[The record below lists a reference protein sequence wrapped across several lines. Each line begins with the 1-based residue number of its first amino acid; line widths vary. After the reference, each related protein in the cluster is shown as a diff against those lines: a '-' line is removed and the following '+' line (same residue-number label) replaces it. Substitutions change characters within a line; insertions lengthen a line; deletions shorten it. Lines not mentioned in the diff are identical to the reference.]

1 MSLQHAEIL
10 LKHNEELEARQEKL
24 AALLVQHDE
33 ELNRLIETLPELR
46 KEVLEATLP
55 DLTAK
60 LDAAIPALV
69 SASVDGAK
77 VELSAEQR
85 TSAEELGRK
94 LTEIRAEL
102 VATVREGLQT
112 VQNERQRIVSLA
124 EIRETLAEIAR
135 ETAETTA
142 KAQLSGAQEQI
153 SGEIRALLAE
163 KTAEN
168 QTELALGNDLVSL
181 FRGPFKPG
189 MQAKRGEIWTFVGS
203 TYICLADTDETP
215 TRKARSGIGGPWALL
230 AAAGAGGGGSSGG
243 GGDSLPS
250 QAGNS
255 GKFLTTD
262 GTTPSWEALAGGGD
276 MLAANN
282 LSDVADAATAFDNI
296 KQLASTTYRGVV
308 AIGTSATHAAA
319 GDHLHTGVY
328 DPAGS
333 GATEAASAVSTHVG
347 QADPHTQY
355 ALESALGDAA
365 AKNTGTTAGTVAA
378 GNDSRFS
385 DARTPTAHAASH
397 TNGTDDIQSATASQ
411 KGLATAAQITKLDG
425 IETAADVTDA
435 GNVGEAID
443 GATGKTTPVDA
454 DTLALIDSVGTVL
467 KKLTWANLK
476 TTLASTFQ
484 AAISFGTGVL
494 TALGVNVGTAGSV
507 VVNGGALGTPSS
519 GTLTNATGLPTGGL
533 VNAAVT
539 LAKMANLAQDQFIG
553 RTTASTG
560 VPETATITAAARTVL
575 DDTTVSAMV
584 DTLGGASATGTGGIV
599 RSAAPTVSNQ
609 ITDYQIEPAADDT
622 AKGPQ
627 TNDINAGAT
636 ITQWDCCYLGS
647 AGKWLLTDADAAA
660 TSAGL
665 LALSLESKTDTQ
677 AMNVALPGSICRND
691 GWTWATVGAP
701 LYLSG
706 TPGALTETA
715 PSGTDDVVRVVGYV
729 LSDDCIYFNPSNDY
743 ATVV

>member
-355 ALESALGDAA
+355 ALESSLGDAA
-365 AKNTGTTAGTVAA
+365 AKNTGTSAGTVAA
-378 GNDSRFS
+378 GDHTHSGVY
-385 DARTPTAHAASH
+385 AAASH
-397 TNGTDDIQSATASQ
+397 THAQSDVTNLVTDL
-411 KGLATAAQITKLDG
+411 GNKLSTSG
-425 IETAADVTDA
+425 TAADVNPA
-435 GNVGEAID
+435 GTSIA
-443 GATGKTTPVDA
+443 AALSGK
-454 DTLALIDSVGTVL
+454 LGTS
-467 KKLTWANLK
+467 A
-476 TTLASTFQ
+476 Q
-484 AAISFGTGVL
+484 AADVNPAGTAIASALSGKQASDAEL
-494 TALGVNVGTAGSV
+494 TALAGLTSAADKVPYFTGSGTA
-507 VVNGGALGTPSS
+507 ALAD
-519 GTLTNATGLPTGGL
+519 L
-533 VNAAVT
+533 
-539 LAKMANLAQDQFIG
+539 
-553 RTTASTG
+553 
-560 VPETATITAAARTVL
+560 TAAARTVL
-575 DDTTVSAMV
+575 DDSTVSAMV

-599 RSAAPTVSNQ
+599 RSAAPTVANQ

-743 ATVV
+743 ATCTG

>member
-355 ALESALGDAA
+355 ALESSLGDAA

-435 GNVGEAID
+435 GNVGAAIN

-454 DTLALIDSVGTVL
+454 DTIGLIDSAASNVL

-484 AAISFGTGVL
+484 ATITFGTGVL

-507 VVNGGALGTPSS
+507 VVNGQALGTPAS
-519 GTLTNATGLPTGGL
+519 GTLTNCTFPTLNQNTTGTAAGLSAVLADNRMPDLTGDVTSTEGTVETTIAADAVTNAKLANMAASTIKGNKTTGSENPTDLTVLEAQTLLNPLTINTQTDSYTLVIGDAGKLVQMNKGTANTLTVPKNSSVAFPTGTTILCGQIGAGL
-533 VNAAVT
+533 
-539 LAKMANLAQDQFIG
+539 
-553 RTTASTG
+553 
-560 VPETATITAAARTVL
+560 
-575 DDTTVSAMV
+575 TTVSPV
-584 DTLGGASATGTGGIV
+584 DGDVTINSRGAALKSGGQYAQWSLVKRDTDVWVMSGD
-599 RSAAPTVSNQ
+599 
-609 ITDYQIEPAADDT
+609 ITT
-622 AKGPQ
+622 
-627 TNDINAGAT
+627 
-636 ITQWDCCYLGS
+636 
-647 AGKWLLTDADAAA
+647 
-660 TSAGL
+660 
-665 LALSLESKTDTQ
+665 
-677 AMNVALPGSICRND
+677 
-691 GWTWATVGAP
+691 
-701 LYLSG
+701 
-706 TPGALTETA
+706 
-715 PSGTDDVVRVVGYV
+715 
-729 LSDDCIYFNPSNDY
+729 
-743 ATVV
+743 